1 MRDYSSE
8 IGSLFKQYD
17 GTLVLVVDVKETKTK
32 DGMNFISI
40 VFEYSNGEQYA
51 QGSEG
56 FYKSFDKVS

>member
-40 VFEYSNGEQYA
+40 IFQYPNGEIYG